1 MEAKDKLK
9 LFRDSCK
16 SSMSQGLQ
24 ELDELIEKKDYINAE
39 IRLDYLNGLIQKT
52 DDATAGLLES
62 AQDQNSVL
70 AEIEEEK
77 RISQIKVN
85 FQGSWEILN

>member
-1 MEAKDKLK
+1 METKDKLM

-16 SSMSQGLQ
+16 SSLAQGLQ

-39 IRLDYLNGLIQKT
+39 IRLDYLNGLIRK
-52 DDATAGLLES
+52 
-62 AQDQNSVL
+62 
-70 AEIEEEK
+70 
-77 RISQIKVN
+77 IKVN